1 MKGLK
6 CYGKKIVIEYPVLE
20 GTHGDNEVQLLAL
33 HRTSQ
38 QSYPVSQNKTQMSG
52 QGMGN
57 KDITSLIQNAEIRP
71 RNN

>member
-52 QGMGN
+52 Q
-57 KDITSLIQNAEIRP
+57 
-71 RNN
+71 